1 MTAHCTVPARGIRTL
16 NLVGA
21 GRVGRTLATL
31 WARQGV
37 FKIQDVLT
45 SRLASAQEACT
56 AIGTGTAVAR
66 IPAMRPADAWMLGV
80 QDDRI
85 AEIAS
90 TLATAQATEIA
101 DPIVFHCSGA
111 QSASSL
117 QPLSDLGWRTA
128 SAHCILS
135 FATVEAAMQQFAGT
149 ACALEGD
156 ATACEVLESAFH
168 AIGGQCFRVAG
179 EDKVLYHAAAVF
191 ATNFLPVLQSVA
203 EAAWTRSGVPHALIP
218 HLRARLLRH
227 AVDNITR
234 QGPAGALTGPA
245 ARGDVAA
252 IERQAAVV
260 HAWDAPSG
268 DAYRA
273 LSALALRLAG
283 H

>member
-1 MTAHCTVPARGIRTL
+1 MSEQRVTTL
-16 NLVGA
+16 NLIGA

-31 WARQGV
+31 WARFGV
-37 FKIQDVLT
+37 LEIQDVLT
-45 SRLASAQEACT
+45 SRLASAQDACT
-56 AIGTGTAVAR
+56 AIGAGTAVATLQ
-66 IPAMRPADAWMLGV
+66 AMRPADVWMVAV
-80 QDDRI
+80 QDARI
-85 AEIAS
+85 AEVAS
-90 TLATAQATEIA
+90 ALAASQTSGATR
-101 DPIVFHCSGA
+101 PIVFHCSGA
-111 QSASSL
+111 QNAGSL
-117 QPLSDLGWRTA
+117 QPLADQGWRTA

-135 FATVEAAMQQFAGT
+135 FANVEAATQQFAGT

-156 ATACEVLESAFH
+156 AGACAALEPAFQS
-168 AIGGQCFRVAG
+168 IGGQCFRVAA

-203 EAAWTRSGVPHALIP
+203 EAAWVRSGVPPALLP
-218 HLRARLLRH
+218 QLRANLLRN

-268 DAYRA
+268 DAYQA

-283 H
+283 HTR